1 MTGSIV
7 RRLRTIGAL
16 IMINGLIPIRRS
28 PLWLV
33 VQLAIPLTIIFF
45 ISLYAP
51 EEAISEA
58 IIGGLITIMVSA
70 GLALQSDIV
79 WYRVEIKFQDMAVA
93 SPISPVDY
101 MFGIAFSELAYSSP
115 AVALFLGMAAMRGL
129 LSPQTI
135 PILILSLLLTWVF
148 ALSTGFYLATKV
160 TDLRHVWALS
170 GLLSI
175 LISMI
180 PPVYYSVDLLPQW
193 IRPIAL
199 LVPTTHAALLAK
211 NAAGITV
218 LTAGEQAASLITL
231 MAWSIGFIILASKK
245 SMWRER

>member
-1 MTGSIV
+1 MIS
-7 RRLRTIGAL
+7 RRLRTICAL
-16 IMINGLIPIRRS
+16 IMINGLIPIKRS

-33 VQLAIPLTIIFF
+33 VQLSIPLTIIFF

-58 IIGGLITIMVSA
+58 IVGGLITIMVSA

-79 WYRVEIKFQDMAVA
+79 WYRVELKFQDMAVA

-115 AVALFLGMAAMRGL
+115 AVVLFLGLAAMRGL
-129 LSPQTI
+129 LSPQAI
-135 PILILSLLLTWVF
+135 PILLLSLMLTWVF
-148 ALSTGFYLATKV
+148 ALSTGFYLATRI
-160 TDLRHVWALS
+160 TDLRHIWALS

-180 PPVYYSVDLLPQW
+180 PPVYYSIDLLPTW
-193 IRPIAL
+193 ARPVAL

-211 NAAGITV
+211 NAAGITTLTLSEQLMSLAV
-218 LTAGEQAASLITL
+218 LV
-231 MAWSIGFIILASKK
+231 AWSIALIVLASKRA
-245 SMWRER
+245 MWRES